1 MNKPVFVAPAFFAG
15 VGSLLLCANAFAG
28 VGVWSGQGPDGGY
41 VYDLLQSPTSTSTL
55 YISTRSGIFKS
66 TDSGA
71 TWAPM
76 MHGIV
81 GSVSYGYPL
90 TIDADAATTLY
101 AADSTG
107 HLYRSTDGA
116 ANWVQTGYVLA
127 PSPTTGPQITKIIDA
142 PGSTTRV
149 YITTYANGVLVSNDS
164 GATFSPLNGTG
175 ANVLPAGV
183 PMQWLTVDP
192 ASSNNL
198 VVGTGAFDAGP
209 GPNVP
214 SIFRSTDGGA
224 HWTGVMTV
232 PAPNY
237 QYNPGD
243 PSCSGATPPPNICS
257 ISTETLYVSVAEI
270 GFGHGTETYSWVQ
283 DPYYGIAY
291 GIYSSP
297 DSGATWSA
305 VSTVTA
311 NVQSFTTT
319 VKPDTSIAGGVY
331 AGGYYGLMH
340 SSDGG
345 VNFTTVANAAN
356 GLTPN
361 GVDVATA
368 SRFAYT
374 GTTFWLATQEAG
386 LFVSNN
392 SGLTW
397 SGSNSGIDATNA
409 RALGMVP
416 VTASPPHIL
425 AGYGDAFRPSP
436 GMYAGIDAGD
446 GNVAWNNSNSG
457 LRAYQIRAITVD
469 PTTANGAP
477 ASTVVYAG
485 GRSESSPSIAPRN
498 GGVYKSTNG
507 GASWTTIDS
516 GLPLRPPVASPAP
529 FVGTVR
535 SIVLDPHSCAGYPSC
550 TGPLQTVYASSNGCF
565 EYLTRVSG
573 TGTSQVGYCGS
584 SQNTQYTGAYQF
596 RIFKST
602 NGGTN
607 WVSSDNGIPGSFIG
621 NPPDYLDGESLLVVP
636 LVIDPV
642 NPNIL
647 YAGTSDLFDP
657 GYVIHPTLQTGIYKS
672 IDSGATWTAVNTGL
686 PTYPAPSTTVLGV
699 LTLAIDPINPST
711 LWASV
716 IDVNQSAG
724 APGHIYKTTNG
735 GASWSETSAGLTS
748 ADIRALL
755 VDHPSAANPAIV
767 YAAGGGTSGNPGGVF
782 KSYDAGATWHSE
794 SIGLPADAALALAFD
809 PADHSKLYAGTSSGV
824 WEITQTT
831 DTDLD
836 GVSDIQENLG
846 PNGGDSNLDGIP
858 DRNQADVTY
867 VPPHTSARPAP
878 NAPPANNDFAVQ
890 TTAQSGPT
898 CTQTQDVQPKSAAA
912 NGPDVV
918 TNNLNYSYDVDLVQ
932 FEILNCAAT
941 TVKITYP
948 NFTFGKG
955 WKFRFYGPATPGD
968 DASIK
973 WYDFSPHAVQLDTH
987 SWQLTLTRGQFGS
1000 YRPASTGSIL
1010 FQGGPGY
1017 DDQIFGNGF
1026 N

>member
-1 MNKPVFVAPAFFAG
+1 MKKSILVSGICCALLSAG
-15 VGSLLLCANAFAG
+15 AWGG

-41 VYDLLQSPTSTSTL
+41 VYDLLQSPASASTL

-71 TWAPM
+71 NWAPM

-90 TIDADAATTLY
+90 AIDADAANTLY

-116 ANWVQTGYVLA
+116 ANWVQTGYVLPPLA
-127 PSPTTGPQITKIIDA
+127 NGLTQINKIIDA

-149 YITTYANGVLVSNDS
+149 YITTYASGVLVSNDS
-164 GATFSPLNGTG
+164 GATFSPLNGSG

-192 ASSNNL
+192 ANANNL
-198 VVGTGAFDAGP
+198 IAGAGSFDAGP
-209 GPNVP
+209 GPNAP

-232 PAPNY
+232 AAPNY
-237 QYNPGD
+237 LYNPSD
-243 PSCSGATPPPNICS
+243 PSCSGPTPPPNICS
-257 ISTETLYVSVAEI
+257 ISTETLYASVTEI
-270 GFGHGTETYSWVQ
+270 GFGHGTEAYSWVQ
-283 DPYYGIAY
+283 DALYGIAY
-291 GIYSSP
+291 GIFSSP
-297 DSGATWSA
+297 DSGATWSQ

-311 NVQSFTTT
+311 NVQNFTTT
-319 VKPDTSIAGGVY
+319 VKPDASVVGGVY
-331 AGGYYGLMH
+331 AGGYFGLMH
-340 SSDGG
+340 STDGG
-345 VNFTTVANAAN
+345 VNFTSVANAAN

-368 SRFAYT
+368 SRFAYS
-374 GTTFWLATQEAG
+374 GSTFWLATQEAG
-386 LFVSNN
+386 LFVSSD
-392 SGLTW
+392 SGAHW
-397 SGSNSGIDATNA
+397 SGSNNGIDATNI

-416 VTASPPHIL
+416 VTASAPRIL

-436 GMYAGIDAGD
+436 GVYAGIDAGD
-446 GNVAWNNSNSG
+446 GNVAWANSDSG
-457 LRAYQIRAITVD
+457 LRAYQIRAITID
-469 PTTANGAP
+469 PTTATGTP
-477 ASTVVYAG
+477 AATVVFAG
-485 GRSESSPSIAPRN
+485 GRSESAVAIAPRN
-498 GGVYKSTNG
+498 GGIYKSTDG
-507 GASWTTIDS
+507 GSSWSTIDS
-516 GLPLRPPVASPAP
+516 GLPLRQPTSSPAP

-535 SIVLDPHSCAGYPSC
+535 SIVVDPHSCTGYPTCSS
-550 TGPLQTVYASSNGCF
+550 PLNTVYATSNGCY
-565 EYLTRVSG
+565 EYLTRLSG
-573 TGTSQVGYCGS
+573 TGTSLVGYCGS
-584 SQNTQYTGAYQF
+584 SLNTQYTGAYQF

-602 NGGTN
+602 NAGTS
-607 WVSSDNGIPGSFIG
+607 WTSSDNGIPASFIG
-621 NPPDYLDGESLLVVP
+621 TSPNYLDGESLLVVP
-636 LVIDPV
+636 LVIDPG

-647 YAGTSDLFDP
+647 YAGTSDSFDP
-657 GYVIHPTLQTGIYKS
+657 TQVTHPTLQTGIYRS
-672 IDSGATWTAVNTGL
+672 ADAGATWNPINTGL

-699 LTLAIDPINPST
+699 LTLAIDPITPST
-711 LWASV
+711 LWATV
-716 IDVNQSAG
+716 IDINSGAG
-724 APGHIYKTTNG
+724 APGHIYKTIDS
-735 GASWSETSAGLTS
+735 GAHWTDSSVGLTS

-755 VDHPSAANPAIV
+755 VDHTSGATPAIV

-809 PADHSKLYAGTSSGV
+809 PSNHSKLYAGTSSGV

-836 GVSDIQENLG
+836 GVSDIQEDLG
-846 PNGGDSNLDGIP
+846 PNSGDSNLDGIP

-867 VPPHTSARPAP
+867 VPPHVSARGPAP
-878 NAPPANNDFAVQ
+878 NAPPSNNDFAVQ
-890 TTAQSGPT
+890 VTAQGAN
-898 CTQTQDVQPKSAAA
+898 CTQTQDVQSKSASA
-912 NGPDVV
+912 NGPDVIAK
-918 TNNLNYSYDVDLVQ
+918 NLNYVYSVDLAQ
-932 FEILNCAAT
+932 FEILNCAST

-948 NFTFGKG
+948 NFSFGAG
-955 WKFRFYGPATPGD
+955 WTFRFYGPATPGD
-968 DASIK
+968 DASIR
-973 WYDFSPHAVQLDTH
+973 WYDFSPYAAKLDAH

-1017 DDQIFGNGF
+1017 SDRIFGSGF
-1026 N
+1026 E